1 MTKDSQSRKWQLTI
15 NNPVEKGYTHDYL
28 KEHLAKFKSC
38 VYWCMSD
45 EVGLD
50 ERTPHTHVYMA
61 CSSAVRFSTLMKHF
75 EGAHFEM
82 CKGTS
87 QQNRDYVYKEGKYKG
102 SAKEDT
108 RVEGTQEEWGEM
120 PVERQGKRNDLADL
134 YDMIRSGM
142 STYDILQDCP
152 EFMLNLTDIE
162 QTRLIVNQE
171 VYRKTFRELEVT
183 YIYGATGTGKTR
195 YVMEKYGYENVYRVT
210 NYKHPFDSYKG
221 QDVLLFDEFRSSLL
235 LGDMLKYL
243 DGYPVD
249 LPCRFS
255 DKHACYTKVYFTTNI
270 GLFDQYTDVQRK
282 ELETW
287 NAFLRRI
294 HHVHVYDRDSKRH
307 EYSLQEYMDKRHDWK
322 PADGSEPF

>member
-1 MTKDSQSRKWQLTI
+1 MTKDTCSRKWQLTI
-15 NNPVEKGYTHDYL
+15 NNPLAKGYTHDVI
-28 KEHLAKFKSC
+28 KERLALFKSC
-38 VYWCMSD
+38 IYWCMSD

-50 ERTPHTHVYMA
+50 EQTPHTHIFMA
-61 CSSAVRFSTLMKHF
+61 FSSVVRFSTLLNRF

-108 RVEGTQEEWGEM
+108 RIEGTQEEWGTM
-120 PVERQGKRNDLADL
+120 PVERQGKRNDLEDL
-134 YDMIRSGM
+134 FDMVRSGM
-142 STYDILQDCP
+142 SDYDILETSP
-152 EFMLNLTDIE
+152 EYMLNISQIQ
-162 QTRLIVNQE
+162 QTRLVVDQE
-171 VYRKTFRELEVT
+171 RYRTTFRELDVT
-183 YIYGATGTGKTR
+183 YICGFTGTGKTR

-255 DKHACYTKVYFTTNI
+255 DKHACYTKVYFTTNVC
-270 GLFDQYTDVQRK
+270 LFEQYTDVQRK

-294 HHVHVYDRDSKRH
+294 HHVHVYDKDGNKH
-307 EYSLQEYMDKRHDWK
+307 EYGLKEYIDKVHDWK